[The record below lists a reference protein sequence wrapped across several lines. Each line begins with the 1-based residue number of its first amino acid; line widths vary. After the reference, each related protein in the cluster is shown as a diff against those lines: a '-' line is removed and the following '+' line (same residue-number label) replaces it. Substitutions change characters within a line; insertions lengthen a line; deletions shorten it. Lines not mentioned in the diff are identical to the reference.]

1 MIFSHLHHSQE
12 VAPPLN
18 CFICC
23 RVQHPPNAA
32 PSQHRLVLSH
42 KVVCADAVDLDAKE
56 MDEGGLKL
64 PRARE
69 LARLVF
75 GEDLEALA
83 GRRSLQHR
91 YF

>member
-1 MIFSHLHHSQE
+1 
-12 VAPPLN
+12 
-18 CFICC
+18 
-23 RVQHPPNAA
+23 
-32 PSQHRLVLSH
+32 
-42 KVVCADAVDLDAKE
+42 

-83 GRRSLQHR
+83 GQNSLQQPDCEVHKKASNVCTAL
-91 YF
+91 